1 MTFDDLLHRVQSE
14 FDEAS
19 QNLAWGLKL
28 TSQSGIVRQ
37 DATNAVRHED
47 RPSGVPSE
55 AGYRLQGNTT
65 SQTTPSTPGRNG
77 THSPVEGAFIK
88 SLGSIKVAIKD
99 GYVVSAVD
107 PDGSKWSAA
116 DLQKVSRPAYRRLT
130 HGLVLMAAL
139 VPISITMASA
149 HQSAQTQQRLVL
161 NANPV
166 DQPELSTAIPA
177 APTPSPSPSP
187 SASPSAAPP
196 APKHAAAAAPAGPV
210 TVAPSQQAVAD
221 IIRAAAAKWG
231 ADPNQLIRVAM
242 CESHLNPNSH
252 NPAGYYGLFQFNP
265 NTFKAHGGTNIWDAT
280 DQANV
285 AAHMFAQGLSGEWSC
300 K

>member
-19 QNLAWGLKL
+19 QNIAWGLKL

-77 THSPVEGAFIK
+77 THCPVEGALIK

-99 GYVVSAVD
+99 GYVVSATD

-116 DLQKVSRPAYRRLT
+116 DLQNVSRPAYRRLT
-130 HGLVLMAAL
+130 HGLVLLAAL
-139 VPISITMASA
+139 VPISVTMASA
-149 HQSAQTQQRLVL
+149 HQPAQTQQRISLK
-161 NANPV
+161 ATPV
-166 DQPELSTAIPA
+166 DPPIGTKVPSDKTPA
-177 APTPSPSPSP
+177 PSPTATPTATP
-187 SASPSAAPP
+187 
-196 APKHAAAAAPAGPV
+196 AAAPAPKPVAPAAAPQPV

-221 IIRAAAAKWG
+221 IIRAAAAKYG
-231 ADPNQLIRVAM
+231 ANADQMIRVAM
-242 CESHLNPNSH
+242 CESHLNPNSY
-252 NPAGYYGLFQFNP
+252 NPSGYYGLFQFNP

-285 AAHMFAQGLSGEWSC
+285 AANMFAHGGAGAWSC